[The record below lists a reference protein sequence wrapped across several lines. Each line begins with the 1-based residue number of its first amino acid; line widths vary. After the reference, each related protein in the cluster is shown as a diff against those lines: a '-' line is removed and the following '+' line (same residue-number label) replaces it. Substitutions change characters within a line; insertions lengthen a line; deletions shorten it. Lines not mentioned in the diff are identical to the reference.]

1 MLGVGLTM
9 EGIENNPVMY
19 ELLCELPWRPEHF
32 SKDEWLQGYLRARY
46 GRIAPKVL
54 QAWRLL
60 ARSIYECPAAST
72 QQGTH
77 ESIFCARPS
86 LNTDVG
92 LLRPG

>member
-46 GRIAPKVL
+46 GRIAPKVEAAGTVHL
-54 QAWRLL
+54 RMSRRLH
-60 ARSIYECPAAST
+60 PA
-72 QQGTH
+72 GH
-77 ESIFCARPS
+77 PR
-86 LNTDVG
+86 VH
-92 LLRPG
+92 LLRTSVPEHLPGFFLV